1 MVIATNP
8 DYWDCECKVNFIHAK
23 TDTLECRLCQSTHED
38 QPDSRVS
45 EIRISDESIFLMM
58 AVNVFSFI
66 GDPAYQTILKL
77 SPENLDALAHFAT
90 ILADTKRRAPE
101 VN

>member
-1 MVIATNP
+1 MP
-8 DYWDCECKVNFIHAK
+8 DNA
-23 TDTLECRLCQSTHED
+23 
-38 QPDSRVS
+38 
-45 EIRISDESIFLMM
+45 IRFSDDMIFVMM
-58 AVNVFSFI
+58 ACDMNSVI

-77 SPENLDALAHFAT
+77 SPENLDALARFVT

>member
-1 MVIATNP
+1 MP
-8 DYWDCECKVNFIHAK
+8 DNA
-23 TDTLECRLCQSTHED
+23 
-38 QPDSRVS
+38 
-45 EIRISDESIFLMM
+45 IRISDDMIFVMM
-58 AVNVFSFI
+58 AANVNSVI

-90 ILADTKRRAPE
+90 ILADTNRRASE